1 MHRGLDFCAKTA
13 LIELLG
19 DCSKA
24 KKSLFPSVFEDGTSI
39 AWLIALPCTR
49 GKTLMTLGRFSEP
62 RLLVPQLTGKTQV
75 DVIRELAGLL
85 HLTGRID
92 NQESFLKAV
101 LEREASVPTL
111 IDRGVA
117 FPHARG
123 CGKGLSMAVG
133 RSEVGI
139 PWSSPRNEVHFVFLF
154 AVPTHEM
161 QAYLAV
167 LGGLSTLIEDEMA
180 FDRLRAAERPEDMQ
194 LVLDSVHIWKR
205 MQYATADQVHRGGF

>member
-1 MHRGLDFCAKTA
+1 
-13 LIELLG
+13 
-19 DCSKA
+19 
-24 KKSLFPSVFEDGTSI
+24 
-39 AWLIALPCTR
+39 
-49 GKTLMTLGRFSEP
+49 MTLGRFSEP
-62 RLLVPQLTGKTQV
+62 KLLVPHLAGKTQV
-75 DVIRELAGLL
+75 EVIQE
-85 HLTGRID
+85 LTGRLHLAGRIED
-92 NQESFLKAV
+92 EASFLKAV

-133 RSEVGI
+133 LSEAGI
-139 PWSSPRNEVHFVFLF
+139 PWADPRNEVHVVFLF
-154 AVPTHEM
+154 AVPVHEM

-194 LVLDSVHIWKR
+194 AVLESVHIWKR
-205 MQYATADQVHRGGF
+205 MQCAAAD